1 MVPGMT
7 VRRLISGNADLM
19 KQIHRLGRHDSL
31 RFQPA
36 QKIRLRLILRGEEPY
51 TSRNLLGEQFP
62 ELPQLDQGG
71 VRITPKIAFC
81 ERHQPHKL
89 AVVRC

>member
-1 MVPGMT
+1 MT
-7 VRRLISGNADLM
+7 MRCLISRNADLM

-51 TSRNLLGEQFP
+51 PSSNLLGEQFP
-62 ELPQLDQGG
+62 ELPKLD
-71 VRITPKIAFC
+71 
-81 ERHQPHKL
+81 
-89 AVVRC
+89 